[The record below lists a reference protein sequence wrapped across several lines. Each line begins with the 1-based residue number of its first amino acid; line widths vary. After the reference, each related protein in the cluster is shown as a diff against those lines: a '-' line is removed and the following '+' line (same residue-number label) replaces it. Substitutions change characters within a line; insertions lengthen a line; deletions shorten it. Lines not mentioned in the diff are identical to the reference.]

1 MDEMVN
7 KILELL
13 KDCTFEEKKKIIE
26 NIINKNN
33 IGADI
38 GVVP

>member
-13 KDCTFEEKKKIIE
+13 KDCNFEEKKKIIE

-33 IGADI
+33 IGADR

>member
-13 KDCTFEEKKKIIE
+13 KDCTFEEKRKIIE

-33 IGADI
+33 IDDSA

>member
-13 KDCTFEEKKKIIE
+13 KDCTFEEKRKIIE

-33 IGADI
+33 IDDSTRM
-38 GVVP
+38 VP